1 MLPLFAFAE
10 PPSLMTKWFQ
20 PPRNPIRMHG
30 CGHYNENVPGV
41 IHMRLPWLRATA
53 LLAFASLLPMP
64 RAHAVS
70 KEIVELQTQVQQ
82 MQDALTQMKQSND
95 ERLGAIMNL
104 IQQNTDNVNKM
115 SATVNQMQQAMAAEN
130 GGGKIDQISG
140 QMQSLNDSIDE
151 LKTRIA
157 RLDTGMQNIQAQL
170 QNTPANV
177 PTGGG
182 APPPSNNPGMA
193 ANQPQQPSA
202 GAPPAAMPM
211 QAQTPP
217 LQQTYQSAL
226 RDYNSGK
233 YAVASSEFGDV
244 VHYYPQDD
252 LAGNA
257 QFYMGEIAYRQG
269 KYAEAVKGYDAVL
282 EQFPG
287 NNKAPAAELRKGES
301 LLAINQ
307 KDAGIRELR
316 SLIQRYPMTPEAQE
330 GRSKLNGMG
339 VRINAT
345 ATTGGKPSAY
355 AQ

>member
-1 MLPLFAFAE
+1 MLAL
-10 PPSLMTKWFQ
+10 PP
-20 PPRNPIRMHG
+20 
-30 CGHYNENVPGV
+30 
-41 IHMRLPWLRATA
+41 
-53 LLAFASLLPMP
+53 
-64 RAHAVS
+64 AHAVS

-82 MQDALTQMKQSND
+82 LQDAIAQMKQSND
-95 ERLGAIMNL
+95 ERLGAIINL
-104 IQQNTDNVNKM
+104 VQQNTDNVNKM
-115 SATVNQMQQAMAAEN
+115 TATVGSLQQAMTAESGN
-130 GGGKIDQISG
+130 GKIDQLSG
-140 QMQSLNDSIDE
+140 QLQSLNDSVDE

-157 RLDTGMQNIQAQL
+157 RLDTAMQNIQAQL

-177 PTGGG
+177 PTGGS
-182 APPPSNNPGMA
+182 APPPAQNPGMA
-193 ANQPQQPSA
+193 ANQSSNGNGGAA
-202 GAPPAAMPM
+202 GTMPM

-257 QFYMGEIAYRQG
+257 QFYLGEIAYRQG
-269 KYAEAVKGYDAVL
+269 KYADAVKGYDAVL

-307 KDAGIRELR
+307 KDAGVRELR

-330 GRSKLNGMG
+330 ARSKLNGMG
-339 VRINAT
+339 VRISP
-345 ATTGGKPSAY
+345 TTGAKPSAY
-355 AQ
+355 GQPSQ